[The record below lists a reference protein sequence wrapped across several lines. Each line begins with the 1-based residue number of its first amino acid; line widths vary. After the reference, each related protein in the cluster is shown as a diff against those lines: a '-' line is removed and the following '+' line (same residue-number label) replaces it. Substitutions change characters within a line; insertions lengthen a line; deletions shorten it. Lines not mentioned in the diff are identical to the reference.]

1 MVDVTSLGD
10 VNIDILSEAIENT
23 ENEQEL
29 IDNIKIKI
37 GGGAAIFASHLSK
50 LGMKVRLIG
59 CVGNDFFGSLLKDM
73 LKSQNL
79 DLRLKTLNERTGITI
94 GIQFKDGRKKLATF
108 RGTNKIFSIKD
119 INLSDIEG
127 EILHFSGYNLL
138 ENLRKDISKIFEE
151 VKNKDMVISFD
162 PDLKAG
168 LKFDKKEFFET
179 AKFVDIMFL
188 NETEASL
195 ISKNFDWFK
204 GRCLVIKR
212 GSKGA
217 IGFEKGE
224 KVEIEG
230 LKASV
235 KNPTGAGDVFNA
247 AFIHHYYYGYDLR
260 ECLEFANEEAV
271 KYLEDNYEA

>member
-10 VNIDILSEAIENT
+10 VNIDILTETIENT

-29 IDNIKIKI
+29 IENVKVKI

-59 CVGNDFFGSLLKDM
+59 CIGNDFFGKFLKEM
-73 LKSQNL
+73 LEKQNL
-79 DLRLKTLNERTGITI
+79 ELKLKVLNERTGITV

-108 RGTNKIFSIKD
+108 RGTNKLFSIND
-119 INLSDIEG
+119 IKISDIEG

-138 ENLRKDISKIFEE
+138 ENLRKDVPKIFEQ
-151 VKNKDMVISFD
+151 VKSKNMIISFD

-168 LKFDKKEFFET
+168 LKFDKNEFFEV
-179 AKFVDIMFL
+179 AKLVDILFL
-188 NETEASL
+188 NEREASL
-195 ISKNFDWFK
+195 ISKNFNWFK
-204 GRCLVIKR
+204 GRCLIVKR
-212 GSKGA
+212 GRNGA
-217 IGFEKGE
+217 IGFENGKKE
-224 KVEIEG
+224 EVEGI
-230 LKASV
+230 KASI
-235 KNPTGAGDVFNA
+235 KNPTGAGDVFDA

-271 KYLEDNYEA
+271 KYLEDKYEA